1 MKLVF
6 SLLKLLS
13 LSCLIFSN
21 PLLITVTFAQGQSR
35 ATLPDVAQSKRF
47 CPQDLSLAIEQVIN
61 RPKLARSRWGI
72 EIQTLTGES
81 LYSLDGDKFF
91 NPASTAKLLVSA
103 AGLLELGADYRIK
116 TPIYSQ
122 GKPPVLNSLRIK
134 GQGDPTISTQSLKNI
149 VHQLQLKGV
158 RKIENLIID
167 DSYFAPPTINPTW
180 EWADVHSYFA
190 TAINSTI
197 LNQNTVTLTL
207 LPQQIGQPVKFFW
220 DDAIAAN
227 QWRVINQAT
236 TGKADLESAVE
247 IDRDLG
253 QPLLMLRGELAV
265 NEPPDVWDLAVV
277 DPAQYFLESLR
288 FHLSRADITVTKGIV
303 VERENQDFLDTEL
316 TAIYAPPLQ
325 KILTEINQ
333 ESNNLY
339 AEVLG
344 KILAQKLKVKTP
356 VDAIDQ
362 SLQQLGIKP
371 DEYVLVD
378 ASGLSRQNLVTPQ
391 TLVKVLRLMSQ
402 TTDPEVAQSY
412 RHSLAMAGI
421 NGTLKKR
428 FINTSVQN
436 NLWAKTGSLT
446 AVGALAGYL
455 QTQSEYTLVFSILVN
470 NSELKNQEIRQVI
483 DEIVVILNRL
493 EKCDKSQN
501 K

>member
-6 SLLKLLS
+6 SWLKLLS
-13 LSCLIFSN
+13 LSCLILSN
-21 PLLITVTFAQGQSR
+21 PLLISVTLAQGQSR
-35 ATLPDVAQSKRF
+35 TTLPDAAQSKRF
-47 CPQDLSLAIEQVIN
+47 CPQDLSLAIEQIIN

-72 EIQTLTGES
+72 EIQTLTGRS

-103 AGLLELGADYRIK
+103 AGLLELGTDYRIK

-167 DSYFAPPTINPTW
+167 DRYFAPPTINPSW

-207 LPQQIGQPVKFFW
+207 LPQEIGQPVKFFW

-391 TLVKVLRLMSQ
+391 TLVKILRLMSQ
-402 TTDPEVAQSY
+402 TTERKLAQSY
-412 RHSLAMAGI
+412 RHSLATAGI

-428 FINTSVQN
+428 FINTPVQN

-455 QTQSEYTLVFSILVN
+455 QTQSNSTLVFSILVN
-470 NSELKNQEIRQVI
+470 NSELKNQDIRQAI
-483 DEIVVILNRL
+483 DEIVVIANRL
-493 EKCDKSQN
+493 EKCEESQN

>member
-362 SLQQLGIKP
+362 SLQQLAIKP

>member
-6 SLLKLLS
+6 NYFKLLGILCF
-13 LSCLIFSN
+13 LSGN
-21 PLLITVTFAQGQSR
+21 PLVVTATSAQGQPKT
-35 ATLPDVAQSKRF
+35 TLDNLDHKPKCF
-47 CPQDLSLAIEQVIN
+47 CSQDLSQAIEQVIS
-61 RPKLARSRWGI
+61 RPELARSRWGI

-103 AGLLELGADYRIK
+103 AGLQELGADYRLK

-122 GKPPVLNSLRIK
+122 GNAPVLKVLRVK
-134 GQGDPTISTQSLKNI
+134 GQGDPTISTRSLKNI
-149 VHQLQLKGV
+149 VHQLQAKGV
-158 RKIENLIID
+158 KQIENLIID
-167 DSYFAPPTINPTW
+167 DTYFAPPTINPTW

-190 TAINSTI
+190 TAVNSAI

-236 TGKADLESAVE
+236 TGKADLEYAVE
-247 IDRDLG
+247 IDGDLG
-253 QPLLMLRGELAV
+253 QALLKLRGELAV

-288 FHLSRADITVTKGIV
+288 FHLAQGGITVTRGTVIEQE
-303 VERENQDFLDTEL
+303 VEGKNQDFLDTEL
-316 TAIYAPPLQ
+316 TAIYAPPLR
-325 KILTEINQ
+325 KILAEINQ

-344 KILAQKLKVKTP
+344 KILAQELQVATP
-356 VDAIDQ
+356 IDAINK
-362 SLQQLGIKP
+362 SLKQIGIKP

-391 TLVKVLRLMSQ
+391 TLVEILRLMSQ
-402 TTDPEVAQSY
+402 STTSKTAQAY
-412 RHSLAMAGI
+412 RQSLAIAGI
-421 NGTLKKR
+421 KGTLKNR
-428 FINTSVQN
+428 FIDTPIESR
-436 NLWAKTGSLT
+436 LWAKTGTLT
-446 AVGALAGYL
+446 GVGALSGYL
-455 QTQSEYTLVFSILVN
+455 QTKSNSTLILSILVN
-470 NSELKNQEIRQVI
+470 NSELENKEIRQAI
-483 DEIVVILNRL
+483 DEIVVIVNQL
-493 EKCDKSQN
+493 ESCE
-501 K
+501 

>member
-1 MKLVF
+1 MKLIF

-13 LSCLIFSN
+13 LSSFLLGN
-21 PLLITVTFAQGQSR
+21 PLLITATLAQGESK
-35 ATLPDVAQSKRF
+35 ATLPDVAQKSKRF
-47 CPQDLSLAIEQVIN
+47 CPQDLSLAIEQLIS

-72 EIQTLTGES
+72 EIQTLTGKS

-158 RKIENLIID
+158 KKIENLIID
-167 DSYFAPPTINPTW
+167 DSYFTPPTINPSW

-227 QWRVINQAT
+227 QWRVINHAT
-236 TGKADLESAVE
+236 TGRADLEYAVE

-253 QPLLMLRGELAV
+253 QPLLMLRGKLAV
-265 NEPPDVWDLAVV
+265 NEPPDVWNLAVV

-288 FHLSRADITVTKGIV
+288 FHLFQAGIAVTRGTV
-303 VERENQDFLDTEL
+303 VEQENINLLDPEL
-316 TAIYAPPLQ
+316 TVIYAPPLQ

-344 KILAQKLKVKTP
+344 KILAQKLQVETP
-356 VDAIDQ
+356 INAINQ
-362 SLQQLGIKP
+362 TLKQIGIKP
-371 DEYVLVD
+371 DEYILVD

-391 TLVKVLRLMSQ
+391 TLVKILRLMSQ
-402 TTDPEVAQSY
+402 KTEPKIAQGY
-412 RHSLAMAGI
+412 LDSLATAGI
-421 NGTLKKR
+421 NGTLKNR

-436 NLWAKTGSLT
+436 NLWAKTGTLT
-446 AVGALAGYL
+446 EVGALAGYL
-455 QTQSEYTLVFSILVN
+455 QTQSNSTLVFSILVN
-470 NSELKNQEIRQVI
+470 NSELENKQIRQAI
-483 DEIVVILNRL
+483 DEIVVIVSRL
-493 EKCDKSQN
+493 EQCHQSL
-501 K
+501 